1 MKKSNGLRRGA
12 AALLAIPMTLSGVPF
27 PSAAQPQTAAGG
39 GCGRNYGGSAD
50 SVSDLG
56 GVGDFSMLV
65 GKCNRFRGGAGYQWK

>member
-39 GCGRNYGGSAD
+39 AVGEITVDPQIQYQTLEG
-50 SVSDLG
+50 
-56 GVGDFSMLV
+56 GDFSMLV